1 MSVIRLS
8 DYRKNEFLD
17 SGLTLLHPQPDSTDS
32 ELSGDWS
39 PRKRLL
45 FLVFA
50 SLACWLVVLAP
61 IYALT
66 QIP

>member
-1 MSVIRLS
+1 MSVIGLS
-8 DYRKNEFLD
+8 GYRSNEFFD

-61 IYALT
+61 IYALA
-66 QIP
+66 QIL